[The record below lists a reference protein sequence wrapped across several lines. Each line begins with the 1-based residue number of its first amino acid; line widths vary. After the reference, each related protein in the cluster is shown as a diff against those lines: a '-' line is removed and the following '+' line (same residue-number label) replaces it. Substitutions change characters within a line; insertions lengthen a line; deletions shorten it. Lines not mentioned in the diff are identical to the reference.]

1 MKYLFALDS
10 GTTSTRA
17 TLFDLA
23 GHKIYTA
30 QRDLECTYPFP
41 GYVHQDPTAIF
52 VSAVDVINEV
62 LIRTGVSGKDI
73 IGLGIATQRET
84 CLLFDSNTG
93 KPLTEAVVWQSN
105 ETNDVVK
112 KYLEYKDLIHRKT
125 GLTMSSYFSSTK
137 IRYLLDKYNLQERAE
152 NGYVKACTI
161 DSWLVYKLTGG
172 KIFATDTSN
181 ASRTQLFNIETL
193 QYDDDLLKIFNIP
206 KIMLPEVKNSSD
218 YYGETNLFSC
228 GPIKIMGVA
237 GDQQSALLGH
247 QLIKKGG
254 IKMTYGTG
262 LFCLMNTGNNPVYS
276 EKGLLTTIGLTTKNE
291 KYYALEGSV
300 FIGGAAVQWLRD
312 GLNLV
317 ENAAETE
324 EKAFFSKDESLI
336 VVPAFSGLGTPY
348 WDNECRGA
356 IYGITRG
363 TNKNDIVKATLEGIA
378 LQAYDVI
385 KTMIDDTKI
394 QLNYLSVDGGASS
407 NNYLMQFQSDIVPT
421 KIIRPEVVETTS
433 LGAAFLVGITSGY
446 FLDLEDIKKITFSSD
461 VFNPKMNVEKRN
473 IKIAQYEK
481 AVKATLLFK

>member
-93 KPLTEAVVWQSN
+93 KPLTEAIVWQSN

-152 NGYVKACTI
+152 NGYVKSCTI

-193 QYDDDLLKIFNIP
+193 QYDDDLLKIFNIL

-336 VVPAFSGLGTPY
+336 VVPAFAGLGTPY

-421 KIIRPEVVETTS
+421 KILRPEVVETTS

>member
-93 KPLTEAVVWQSN
+93 KPLTEAIVWQSN

-276 EKGLLTTIGLTTKNE
+276 ENGLLTTIGLTTKNE

-336 VVPAFSGLGTPY
+336 VVPAFAGLGTPY

>member
-276 EKGLLTTIGLTTKNE
+276 ENGLLTTIGLTTKNE

-336 VVPAFSGLGTPY
+336 VVPAFAGLGTPY

>member
-93 KPLTEAVVWQSN
+93 KPLTEAIVWQSN

-152 NGYVKACTI
+152 NGYVKSCTI

-336 VVPAFSGLGTPY
+336 VVPAFAGLGTPY

-421 KIIRPEVVETTS
+421 KILRPEVVETTS

-461 VFNPKMNVEKRN
+461 VFYPKMNVEKRN

>member
-93 KPLTEAVVWQSN
+93 KPLTEAIVWQSN

-137 IRYLLDKYNLQERAE
+137 IRCLLDKYNLQERAE

-247 QLIKKGG
+247 QLIKKCG

-262 LFCLMNTGNNPVYS
+262 LFCLMNTGNNPFYS
-276 EKGLLTTIGLTTKNE
+276 ENGLLTTIGLTTKNE

-336 VVPAFSGLGTPY
+336 VVPAFAGLGTPY

-421 KIIRPEVVETTS
+421 KILRPEVVETTS

>member
-93 KPLTEAVVWQSN
+93 KPLTEAIVWQSN

-228 GPIKIMGVA
+228 GPIKIMGVV

-336 VVPAFSGLGTPY
+336 VVPAFAGLGTPY

-421 KIIRPEVVETTS
+421 KILRPEVVETTS

>member
-93 KPLTEAVVWQSN
+93 KPLTEAIVWQSN

-276 EKGLLTTIGLTTKNE
+276 ENGLLTTIGLTTKNE

-336 VVPAFSGLGTPY
+336 VVPAFAGLGTPY

-363 TNKNDIVKATLEGIA
+363 TNKNDIVKATLEGIV

-421 KIIRPEVVETTS
+421 KILRPEVVETTS

>member
-1 MKYLFALDS
+1 MNYLFALDS

-93 KPLTEAVVWQSN
+93 KPLTEAIVWQSN

-336 VVPAFSGLGTPY
+336 VVPAFAGLGTPY

-461 VFNPKMNVEKRN
+461 VFYPKMNVEKRN

>member
-23 GHKIYTA
+23 GHKIYTV

-93 KPLTEAVVWQSN
+93 KPLTEAIVWQSN

-181 ASRTQLFNIETL
+181 ASRTQLFNIKTL

-336 VVPAFSGLGTPY
+336 VVPAFAGLGTPY

>member
-17 TLFDLA
+17 TLFDFA

-336 VVPAFSGLGTPY
+336 VVPAFAGLGTPY

>member
-93 KPLTEAVVWQSN
+93 KPLTEAIVWQSN

-276 EKGLLTTIGLTTKNE
+276 ENGLLTTIGLTTKNE

-300 FIGGAAVQWLRD
+300 FIGGAAVQWLID

-336 VVPAFSGLGTPY
+336 VVPAFAGLGTPY

-421 KIIRPEVVETTS
+421 KILRPEVVETTS

>member
-84 CLLFDSNTG
+84 CLLFDFNTG
-93 KPLTEAVVWQSN
+93 KPLTEAIVWQSN

-276 EKGLLTTIGLTTKNE
+276 ENGLLTTIGLTTKNE

-336 VVPAFSGLGTPY
+336 VVPAFAGLGTPY

>member
-93 KPLTEAVVWQSN
+93 KPLTEAIVWQSN

-317 ENAAETE
+317 KNAAETE

-336 VVPAFSGLGTPY
+336 VVPTFAGLGTPY

-461 VFNPKMNVEKRN
+461 VFNPKMNVKKRN

>member
-93 KPLTEAVVWQSN
+93 KPLTEAIVWQSN

-193 QYDDDLLKIFNIP
+193 QYDNDLLKIFNIP

-276 EKGLLTTIGLTTKNE
+276 ENGLLTTIGLTTKNE

-336 VVPAFSGLGTPY
+336 VVPAFAGLGTPY

>member
-93 KPLTEAVVWQSN
+93 KPLTEAIVWQSN

-237 GDQQSALLGH
+237 GDQQSTLLGH

-276 EKGLLTTIGLTTKNE
+276 ENGLLTTIGLTTKNE

-336 VVPAFSGLGTPY
+336 VVPAFAGLGTPY

-421 KIIRPEVVETTS
+421 KILRPEVVETTS

>member
-93 KPLTEAVVWQSN
+93 KPLTEAIVWQSN

-137 IRYLLDKYNLQERAE
+137 IRCLLDKYNLQERAE

-181 ASRTQLFNIETL
+181 ASHTQLFNIETL

-276 EKGLLTTIGLTTKNE
+276 ENGLLTTIGLTTKNE

-336 VVPAFSGLGTPY
+336 VVPAFAGLGTPY

-421 KIIRPEVVETTS
+421 KILRPEVVETTS

>member
-93 KPLTEAVVWQSN
+93 KPLTEAIVWQSN

-276 EKGLLTTIGLTTKNE
+276 ENGLLTTIGLTTKNE

-336 VVPAFSGLGTPY
+336 VVPAFAGLGTPY
-348 WDNECRGA
+348 SDNECRGA

-421 KIIRPEVVETTS
+421 KILRPEVVETTS

>member
-93 KPLTEAVVWQSN
+93 KPLTEAIVWQSN

-152 NGYVKACTI
+152 SGYVKACTI

-276 EKGLLTTIGLTTKNE
+276 ENGLLTTIGLTTKNE

-336 VVPAFSGLGTPY
+336 VVPAFAGLGTPY

-421 KIIRPEVVETTS
+421 KILRPEVVETTS

>member
-93 KPLTEAVVWQSN
+93 KPLTEAIVWQSN

-276 EKGLLTTIGLTTKNE
+276 ENGLLTTIGLTTKNE

-300 FIGGAAVQWLRD
+300 FIGVAAVQWLRD

-336 VVPAFSGLGTPY
+336 VVPAFAGLGTPY

>member
-93 KPLTEAVVWQSN
+93 KPLTEAIVWQSN

-152 NGYVKACTI
+152 NGYVKSCTI

-276 EKGLLTTIGLTTKNE
+276 ENGLLTTIGLTTKNE

-336 VVPAFSGLGTPY
+336 VVPAFAGLGTPY

-421 KIIRPEVVETTS
+421 KIIRPEVLETTS

-481 AVKATLLFK
+481 AVKAALLFK

>member
-62 LIRTGVSGKDI
+62 LIRTGVSGKYI

-93 KPLTEAVVWQSN
+93 KPLTEAIVWQSN

-336 VVPAFSGLGTPY
+336 IVPAFAGLGTPY

-421 KIIRPEVVETTS
+421 KILRPELVETTS

>member
-93 KPLTEAVVWQSN
+93 KPLTEAIVWQSN

-317 ENAAETE
+317 KNAAETE

-336 VVPAFSGLGTPY
+336 VVPAFAGLGTPY

>member
-93 KPLTEAVVWQSN
+93 NPLTEAIVWQSN

-336 VVPAFSGLGTPY
+336 VVPAFAGLGTPY

>member
-93 KPLTEAVVWQSN
+93 KPLTEAIVWQSN

-276 EKGLLTTIGLTTKNE
+276 ENGLLTTIGLTRKNE

-336 VVPAFSGLGTPY
+336 VVPAFAGLGTPY

-421 KIIRPEVVETTS
+421 KILRPEVVETTS

>member
-93 KPLTEAVVWQSN
+93 KPLTEAIVWQSN

-276 EKGLLTTIGLTTKNE
+276 ENGLLTTIGLTTKNE

-336 VVPAFSGLGTPY
+336 VVPAFAGLGTPY

-421 KIIRPEVVETTS
+421 KILRPEVVETTS

-461 VFNPKMNVEKRN
+461 VFNPKMNVKKRN

>member
-93 KPLTEAVVWQSN
+93 KPLTEAIVWQSN

-137 IRYLLDKYNLQERAE
+137 IRCLLDKYNLQERAE

-317 ENAAETE
+317 KNAAETE

-336 VVPAFSGLGTPY
+336 VVPAFAGLGTPY

>member
-93 KPLTEAVVWQSN
+93 KPLTEAIVWQSN

-206 KIMLPEVKNSSD
+206 NIMLPEVKNSSD

-276 EKGLLTTIGLTTKNE
+276 ENGLLTTIGLTTKNE

-336 VVPAFSGLGTPY
+336 VVPAFAGLGTPY

-461 VFNPKMNVEKRN
+461 VFYPKMNVEKRN
-473 IKIAQYEK
+473 IKIAQYKK

>member
-93 KPLTEAVVWQSN
+93 KPLTEAIVWQSN

-152 NGYVKACTI
+152 NGYVKSCTI

-193 QYDDDLLKIFNIP
+193 QYDDALLKIFNIP

-336 VVPAFSGLGTPY
+336 VVPAFAGLGTPY

-421 KIIRPEVVETTS
+421 KILRPEVVETTS

>member
-93 KPLTEAVVWQSN
+93 KPLTEAIVWQSN

-152 NGYVKACTI
+152 NGYVKSCTI

-276 EKGLLTTIGLTTKNE
+276 ENGLLTTIGLTTKNE

-336 VVPAFSGLGTPY
+336 VVPAFAGLGTPY

-421 KIIRPEVVETTS
+421 KILRPEVVETTS

>member
-93 KPLTEAVVWQSN
+93 KPLTEAIVWQSN

-137 IRYLLDKYNLQERAE
+137 IRCLLDKYNLQERAE

-276 EKGLLTTIGLTTKNE
+276 ENGLLTTIGLTTKNE

-336 VVPAFSGLGTPY
+336 VVPAFAGLGTPY

-421 KIIRPEVVETTS
+421 KILRPEVVETTS

-461 VFNPKMNVEKRN
+461 VFNLKMNVEKRN

>member
-23 GHKIYTA
+23 GHKIYAA

-93 KPLTEAVVWQSN
+93 KPLTEAIVWQSN

-276 EKGLLTTIGLTTKNE
+276 ENGLLTTIGLTTKNE

-336 VVPAFSGLGTPY
+336 VVPAFAGLGTPY

-421 KIIRPEVVETTS
+421 KILRPEVVETTS

>member
-23 GHKIYTA
+23 GHKIYIA

-93 KPLTEAVVWQSN
+93 KPLTEAIVWQSN

-137 IRYLLDKYNLQERAE
+137 IRCLLDKYNLQERAE

-276 EKGLLTTIGLTTKNE
+276 ENGLLTTIGLTTKNE

-336 VVPAFSGLGTPY
+336 VVPAFAGLGTPY

-421 KIIRPEVVETTS
+421 KILRPEVVETTS

>member
-93 KPLTEAVVWQSN
+93 KPLTEAIVWQSN

-152 NGYVKACTI
+152 NGYVKGCTI

-276 EKGLLTTIGLTTKNE
+276 ENGLLTTIGLTTKNE

-336 VVPAFSGLGTPY
+336 VVPAFAGLGTPY

-421 KIIRPEVVETTS
+421 KILRPEVVETTS

>member
-62 LIRTGVSGKDI
+62 LIRTGVSSKDI

-93 KPLTEAVVWQSN
+93 KPLTEAIVWQSN

-317 ENAAETE
+317 KNAAETE

-336 VVPAFSGLGTPY
+336 VVPAFAGLGTPY

>member
-93 KPLTEAVVWQSN
+93 KPLTEAIVWQSN

-206 KIMLPEVKNSSD
+206 KIILPEVKNSSD

-276 EKGLLTTIGLTTKNE
+276 ENGLLTTIGLTTKNE

-336 VVPAFSGLGTPY
+336 VVPAFAGLGTPY

>member
-93 KPLTEAVVWQSN
+93 KPLTEAIVWQSN

-291 KYYALEGSV
+291 KYYALEWSV

-336 VVPAFSGLGTPY
+336 VVPAFAGLGTPY

>member
-93 KPLTEAVVWQSN
+93 KPLTEAIVWQSN

-206 KIMLPEVKNSSD
+206 KIMLSEVKNSSD

-276 EKGLLTTIGLTTKNE
+276 ENGLLTTIGLTTKNE

-336 VVPAFSGLGTPY
+336 VVPAFAGLGTPY

-421 KIIRPEVVETTS
+421 KILRPEVVETTS

>member
-93 KPLTEAVVWQSN
+93 KPLTEAIVWQSN

-137 IRYLLDKYNLQERAE
+137 IRCLLDKYNLQERAE

-276 EKGLLTTIGLTTKNE
+276 ENGLLTTIGLTTKNE

-336 VVPAFSGLGTPY
+336 VVPAFAGLGTPY

>member
-93 KPLTEAVVWQSN
+93 KPLTEAIVWQSN

-276 EKGLLTTIGLTTKNE
+276 ENGLLTTIGLTTKNE

-336 VVPAFSGLGTPY
+336 VVPAFAGLGTPY

-363 TNKNDIVKATLEGIA
+363 TNKNDIVKATLE
-378 LQAYDVI
+378 
-385 KTMIDDTKI
+385 
-394 QLNYLSVDGGASS
+394 
-407 NNYLMQFQSDIVPT
+407 
-421 KIIRPEVVETTS
+421 
-433 LGAAFLVGITSGY
+433 
-446 FLDLEDIKKITFSSD
+446 
-461 VFNPKMNVEKRN
+461 
-473 IKIAQYEK
+473 
-481 AVKATLLFK
+481 

>member
-93 KPLTEAVVWQSN
+93 KPLTEAIVWQSN

-137 IRYLLDKYNLQERAE
+137 IRCLLDKYNLQERAE

-276 EKGLLTTIGLTTKNE
+276 ENGLLTTIGLTTKNE
-291 KYYALEGSV
+291 KYYALEGAA

-336 VVPAFSGLGTPY
+336 VVPAFAGLGTPY

-421 KIIRPEVVETTS
+421 KILRPEVVETTS